1 MDKAD
6 NGEEPEEEE
15 DTRPEEC
22 KTKIEGLETDL
33 TTVEGQCD
41 AQSSQLAML
50 QAMIAAQTTI
60 VNPISETINSNVSL
74 IAGCS
79 TANEEQN
86 TLLTTENPVQGEPD
100 LSLSGRLNALQAT
113 LTEDGTGL

>member
-1 MDKAD
+1 
-6 NGEEPEEEE
+6 
-15 DTRPEEC
+15 
-22 KTKIEGLETDL
+22 
-33 TTVEGQCD
+33 
-41 AQSSQLAML
+41 ML

-86 TLLTTENPVQGEPD
+86 TLLTTENPVPGEPD